1 MGKATGILR
10 MSTPATDAII
20 HSLLMARDEIDDA
33 IEKINIGKIAVPEDS
48 LMEKLELPSI
58 TITFK
63 L

>member
-1 MGKATGILR
+1 

-20 HSLLMARDEIDDA
+20 HALLMARDEIDDA

-63 L
+63 NT